1 MFLTSLPLVG
11 YSGLAAITKKPHFS
25 QKTREMGLPDLLTQI
40 FLRGQFTD
48 SRIPVA
54 QGCSRPAATSERG
67 GFVLGE
73 GAGLSNVLG
82 SDPDGIA
89 VGNRSA
95 IVAPPVSSRRTDVE
109 LVGGETIVGSESAGC
124 SLNAAGSDESI
135 DRSVGGSGEV
145 ARVGGSS
152 GAEQSESDDAPACC

>member
-11 YSGLAAITKKPHFS
+11 YSGLVAITEKPHFS
-25 QKTREMGLPDLLTQI
+25 QETREMGLPDLLTQV

-54 QGCSRPAATSERG
+54 EGCSRPAATSEWG

-82 SDPDGIA
+82 SDPDGIS
-89 VGNRSA
+89 VGDGGA
-95 IVAPPVSSRRTDVE
+95 IVAPAVASRRTDVE
-109 LVGGETIVGSESAGC
+109 LVGGETIVGS
-124 SLNAAGSDESI
+124 
-135 DRSVGGSGEV
+135 
-145 ARVGGSS
+145 
-152 GAEQSESDDAPACC
+152 